1 MMNEEHNNQ
10 QPPQPTI
17 DQLILGLMWELQA
30 LRVSVAA
37 LTESVNGLNSSLR
50 EEEDA

>member
-1 MMNEEHNNQ
+1 MNEEYEDQIQQQ
-10 QPPQPTI
+10 QPPTI

-50 EEEDA
+50 ED